1 MDKLI
6 HWSHDAII
14 SLLEKVREKEPLWN
28 PVHPHYHKKSLKQ
41 VLYTEICKELQSEY
55 PELQDITTAEVLKKF
70 TYLRGNFQKHWR
82 KINCTPSGS
91 QGLVTPKWEFFSACS
106 FLQVPCDS
114 KGEPSF
120 ELSSAPAPEPEVV
133 YGSSIEKL
141 MGDEVLYI
149 SSSPQPGSSSTSGTS
164 LPGSTSASPTPE
176 SSMLFNPDS
185 PEPVHIEHSNKRII
199 QVVSGGTS
207 SPPVKR
213 TRKMM
218 FMGNNDNS
226 DVDTSAL
233 SSPPVKNARTKVN
246 RKTDQLQE
254 EMLSSS
260 LSSLKGAWNT
270 MADRCKSSSYVV
282 DLLNSFLLTI
292 PKNKDVLKLEI
303 ENKVLT
309 LVTEYQGKL
318 LQNAQEN
325 DI

>member
-55 PELQDITTAEVLKKF
+55 PELQDKTTAEVLKKF

-91 QGLVTPKWEFFSACS
+91 QGLVTLKWEFFSACS

-133 YGSSIEKL
+133 YDSSIEKL

-176 SSMLFNPDS
+176 SSRHLTQIHPNLS
-185 PEPVHIEHSNKRII
+185 ISNI
-199 QVVSGGTS
+199 QINVLYKWSRVVQ
-207 SPPVKR
+207 VR
-213 TRKMM
+213 
-218 FMGNNDNS
+218 
-226 DVDTSAL
+226 
-233 SSPPVKNARTKVN
+233 
-246 RKTDQLQE
+246 LQ
-254 EMLSSS
+254 
-260 LSSLKGAWNT
+260 LKG
-270 MADRCKSSSYVV
+270 
-282 DLLNSFLLTI
+282 
-292 PKNKDVLKLEI
+292 
-303 ENKVLT
+303 
-309 LVTEYQGKL
+309 
-318 LQNAQEN
+318 QEK
-325 DI
+325 